1 MNYRI
6 VEVMPRQAFGIA
18 GTHIQPIRTQDP
30 ITALNFH
37 LDVTS
42 VAVPHLTHLLS
53 AFPKIELVDGSDVI
67 MSISGEQMDGM
78 HFFDTGKL
86 ANHMVYCSAA
96 GVHDAEAS
104 ILFGRWRGDELLA
117 LDPKKFNNLQLRVI
131 YNSVLH
137 GAANTGTGIEVHAEC
152 FDEKIPSPIGFLQN
166 REYERHVPTIAGA
179 VHEVE
184 LPVDLILRKIIVQA
198 FEPGATSAVNM
209 GIVRLDED
217 NDKRILLDLAHK
229 RYQEFNRK
237 WYGECWQ
244 KGMYVSVQGAGN
256 PLFCAPTDA
265 SWQSWTNASAL
276 TGQMA
281 GACVGGRCAL
291 ITNTN
296 TELVYCRI
304 YGDAPYQ
311 MFAFPF
317 GKADDIADWYD
328 TTKVKD
334 LLLRISGGTAPT
346 GTGATRTILQQ
357 LRKY

>member
-1 MNYRI
+1 M
-6 VEVMPRQAFGIA
+6 
-18 GTHIQPIRTQDP
+18 
-30 ITALNFH
+30 
-37 LDVTS
+37 
-42 VAVPHLTHLLS
+42 
-53 AFPKIELVDGSDVI
+53 
-67 MSISGEQMDGM
+67 
-78 HFFDTGKL
+78 
-86 ANHMVYCSAA
+86 
-96 GVHDAEAS
+96 
-104 ILFGRWRGDELLA
+104 
-117 LDPKKFNNLQLRVI
+117 
-131 YNSVLH
+131 
-137 GAANTGTGIEVHAEC
+137 
-152 FDEKIPSPIGFLQN
+152 
-166 REYERHVPTIAGA
+166 
-179 VHEVE
+179 
-184 LPVDLILRKIIVQA
+184 
-198 FEPGATSAVNM
+198 
-209 GIVRLDED
+209 
-217 NDKRILLDLAHK
+217 DLAHK

-244 KGMYVSVQGAGN
+244 KGMYVSVQGGGN

-334 LLLRISGGTAPT
+334 LRLRISGGTAPT